1 MNSNYDWFLGFAVA
15 SIGFG
20 PWLLVYYLRTQRLLR
35 KSAGKDAVPAPA
47 PTPAPPGPCTYHLTD
62 GRWCLDKEGH
72 VGRHTIGSVHRLCP
86 VAAHVHAEKQNIACE
101 LPAEHRGPHAGI
113 DDQRRLRIFS
123 EAGEGG
129 VMVLSVPVLSIAML
143 LIKEPTTPEGRADA
157 PPPPSDAPV
166 ADVAPAAVPSENPPS
181 DP

>member
-1 MNSNYDWFLGFAVA
+1 MNPTYEWFLGFAVA

-62 GRWCLDKEGH
+62 GRWCLFSEGH
-72 VGRHTIGSVHRLCP
+72 NGRHNVGTHHRLCDT
-86 VAAHVHAEKQNIACE
+86 VAQGYEGTQNILCT
-101 LPAEHRGPHAGI
+101 LPRDHQGPHAGI
-113 DDQRRLRIFS
+113 DVQRRLRLFS
-123 EAGEGG
+123 FQDMTGTQISE
-129 VMVLSVPVLSIAML
+129 PVLAL
-143 LIKEPTTPEGRADA
+143 PKAAQEALA
-157 PPPPSDAPV
+157 